1 MKFKDYDNIEEIY
14 VGNSQFELEELEE
27 EEKREIFD
35 RLKKSLVDICDK
47 KNTQIKIN
55 CQSNTLRLYLT
66 MLFQAFSLYLK
77 IIYLRISNWKKMFH
91 VICISSVKGK
101 GKFYEWNKNGNTHH
115 IVFRRWEKSGKWTYI
130 KNDKRLVYQEHG
142 PIFGEDIWWG
152 NFQLN
157 EKEIISSLKFFGY
170 YSKETGRNK
179 KLNEMRQRN
188 SGKPVS
194 KKRKLSSSGV
204 LFISEEKKENE
215 DLKKKI
221 SILLNFIK
229 TLGNSNFEKAK
240 LLIKEN

>member
-1 MKFKDYDNIEEIY
+1 
-14 VGNSQFELEELEE
+14 
-27 EEKREIFD
+27 
-35 RLKKSLVDICDK
+35 
-47 KNTQIKIN
+47 
-55 CQSNTLRLYLT
+55 
-66 MLFQAFSLYLK
+66 
-77 IIYLRISNWKKMFH
+77 MFH

-204 LFISEEKKENE
+204 LFIFEEKKENE